1 MKHYVSCSLAG
12 VALLA
17 NTAFAGGYEGYGVPN
32 NMTFYGG
39 ASVGGI
45 DQEGACDTVDN
56 SRDCET
62 SGTGYKVFAGTRLAP
77 TYDANMLP
85 PVGVEAGYMDFGE
98 STSKGEILSERG
110 FSLGDANVSS
120 ELSASYLAGVGYL
133 PVAPNTELIG
143 KAGIAYWQQDGKVE
157 VPDDSALNTNSTNSG
172 LSTLLGA
179 GAQYRVNDN
188 LSVRGEYE
196 QVFDTAKDT
205 SYKTDAS
212 MYSVGA
218 VFSTL

>member
-1 MKHYVSCSLAG
+1 MKHYLSYSLAG

-17 NTAFAGGYEGYGVPN
+17 NAAYAGGMEGYGVPD

-39 ASVGGI
+39 ASIGGVNQ
-45 DQEGACDTVDN
+45 DGACDVVDN
-56 SRDCET
+56 THDCKKPNN
-62 SGTGYKVFAGTRLAP
+62 GYKVFAGTRFAP
-77 TYDANMLP
+77 MYDAQTLP
-85 PVGVEAGYMDFGE
+85 SVGAEMGYIDFGE
-98 STSKGEILSERG
+98 STSQGEILSERG
-110 FSLGDANVSS
+110 FSLGDANVSNNVS
-120 ELSASYLAGVGYL
+120 STYLAGVGYL

-143 KAGIAYWQQDGKVE
+143 KAGLALWQQDGKVA
-157 VPDDSALNTNSTNSG
+157 VPEDSALNSNSTNSG
-172 LSTLLGA
+172 LGTLLGA

-212 MYSVGA
+212 LYSVGA
-218 VFSTL
+218 VFSTY